1 MNLKAKIQREYL
13 VKLAF
18 FVAALGLMFWTVV
31 KVSNLLVSVIS
42 AIVVFYLVAPFVN
55 FFERKGFSRLISTII
70 PFASLSLVLF
80 VSTQILTPVFAEQA
94 ATLKEQ
100 FPKYSEAINDL
111 ITKIESQV
119 DAIAS
124 GFYEANLKEKY
135 LPQVTSWVGAFVG
148 RIPDYLSQSL
158 TVLILTPFL
167 AFFMLFEGRIFMK
180 KLIALVPN
188 NIFESFLNLQ
198 FQIGEQMGG
207 FVRAK
212 ILQSIIVGV
221 VTFVGLL
228 FLNFPYALVLA
239 IVAGVL
245 NIIPYLGPILA
256 FIPAVIIHIA
266 NGSSNELLFGLILV
280 YVIAQ
285 ILDTVIITP
294 FVVAK
299 IVDMHPVTV
308 VLVVLVG
315 AQFMGILG
323 MIICIPLYSA
333 LKVTTLAVYRHLTD
347 FRT

>member
-1 MNLKAKIQREYL
+1 
-13 VKLAF
+13 
-18 FVAALGLMFWTVV
+18 
-31 KVSNLLVSVIS
+31 
-42 AIVVFYLVAPFVN
+42 
-55 FFERKGFSRLISTII
+55 
-70 PFASLSLVLF
+70 
-80 VSTQILTPVFAEQA
+80 
-94 ATLKEQ
+94 
-100 FPKYSEAINDL
+100 
-111 ITKIESQV
+111 
-119 DAIAS
+119 
-124 GFYEANLKEKY
+124 
-135 LPQVTSWVGAFVG
+135 
-148 RIPDYLSQSL
+148 
-158 TVLILTPFL
+158 
-167 AFFMLFEGRIFMK
+167 MLFEGRIFMK